1 MYQSI
6 NPIQSRNHL
15 MFVASQPCLICR
27 RDDVQSA
34 HIRYTG
40 AGMGMKPCDS
50 FVVPLCIEHHQ
61 EQHSMNER
69 MFWHLYKI
77 NPVAKALAL
86 CAESPDKKI
95 EKVYL
100 INLKVIL
107 TGHEVCSYYYYPEF
121 FR

>member
-1 MYQSI
+1 MALKNKI
-6 NPIQSRNHL
+6 RSRTHL
-15 MFVASQPCLICR
+15 QFVSQHGCTICGR
-27 RDDVQSA
+27 TDVQSA

-95 EKVYL
+95 RIGLFEKF
-100 INLKVIL
+100 KS
-107 TGHEVCSYYYYPEF
+107 HF
-121 FR
+121 DW